1 MKINFEKGIGFK
13 DNFILYF
20 SRSKLS
26 SFENMVIEKLS
37 ITLEKDVACELNRQ
51 IKSCIFKQ
59 VHRID
64 NCTENLC
71 YSELMFVPKRNA
83 KGNFKNNKEES
94 KTLLKK
100 GQFCFDNDLYRYKI
114 WSCNG
119 MLLSIQVL
127 SV

>member
-1 MKINFEKGIGFK
+1 MAINFETRIGLK
-13 DNFILYF
+13 DKVVLYF

-26 SFENMVIEKLS
+26 SFEKAVIKDIS
-37 ITLEKDVACELNRQ
+37 ITLDQDISFELNKQ
-51 IKSCIFKQ
+51 IELCLFKQ

-64 NCTENLC
+64 DCSKNLC
-71 YSELMFVPKRNA
+71 YSELVFVPKSGS
-83 KGNFKNNKEES
+83 KGNFKKNEES
-94 KTLLKK
+94 GRTLLKK
-100 GQFCFDNDLYRYKI
+100 GQFHFNGEIYRYKI